1 MKTTFLSAL
10 ILFSASA
17 TALSQNRYDALR
29 YTQTLPLFDPA
40 SMAMGGATAGLTA
53 DAGSF
58 LVNPAGM
65 ALAGKSYFY
74 FGLGNRDVSE
84 DATYRGNLS
93 SFSDNQTGIS
103 NIGFVFKAPT
113 NVGSLVMGAGYAQ
126 SADFNRAYSVSAYN
140 TATSITD
147 FLLNSTSD
155 QYNGTAFDAYAI
167 DADDFGQFTVYDGAG
182 GFAGADQYVEYF
194 ERGQMGEYSLFFAT
208 EFQQNLF
215 VGVSLG
221 LPAGQY
227 SYRRAFLEED
237 INGLY
242 TTQPFD
248 VDAIT
253 VEDRIDASIRGFNA
267 RIGLLYKPA
276 DFAKVS
282 LSYTSATRYEVNES
296 YSTYIQTDF
305 KSFDVDGNN
314 SYWAETPGEITYR
327 ILAPARFNAGVS
339 FETGPL
345 TIAAS
350 AERLDYS
357 AIDMSG
363 FGVAGDR
370 DERRLIRRDFT
381 DVTNLRLGASYK
393 LGQNILRGGYGI
405 NQSPHRVDDLG
416 SQFVS
421 GGVTIDLGN
430 EFALDLGVQYMTRTD
445 NQALYNTGTLT
456 ETVSSNVSRFNTM
469 IGVRVGF

>member
-10 ILFSASA
+10 ILFSATA
-17 TALSQNRYDALR
+17 TALSQNRFDALR

-84 DATYRGNLS
+84 DATYRGNVS
-93 SFSDNQTGIS
+93 TFNDNQTGIS

-113 NVGSLVMGAGYAQ
+113 DVGSLVMGAGYAQ
-126 SADFNRAYSVSAYN
+126 TADFNRAYSVNAYN
-140 TATSITD
+140 TDNSITD
-147 FLLNSTSD
+147 FLVNSTSD
-155 QYNGTAFDAYAI
+155 LYNGTAYDAYAI
-167 DADDFGQFTVYDGAG
+167 DEDEFGQYTVYEGAG

-208 EFQQNLF
+208 EFQKNLF
-215 VGVSLG
+215 MGVSLG

-227 SYRRAFLEED
+227 SYQRAFLEED
-237 INGLY
+237 INNLY
-242 TTQPFD
+242 TTAPYD
-248 VDAIT
+248 VDAVT

-276 DFAKVS
+276 EFAKVS
-282 LSYTSATRYEVNES
+282 LSYTTATRYEVNET

-314 SYWAETPGEITYR
+314 SYWAETEGEITYR
-327 ILAPARFNAGVS
+327 VVAPSRLNAGVA

-350 AERLDYS
+350 ADRLDYS
-357 AIDMSG
+357 AIEMSG

-370 DERRLIRRDFT
+370 DERRLIRREFT
-381 DVTNLRLGASYK
+381 PVTNLRLGASYK
-393 LGQNILRGGYGI
+393 IGQNILRGGYAV
-405 NQSPHRVDDLG
+405 NESPHRTNELG
-416 SQFVS
+416 SEFIS

-430 EFALDLGVQYMTRTD
+430 EFALDLGVQYLTRTD
-445 NQALYNTGTLT
+445 NQALYNTGTVT
-456 ETVSSNVSRFNTM
+456 ESVNSKIGRFNTM
-469 IGVRVGF
+469 IGFRVGF